1 MRDFTRQQWL
11 QLRPETYLADGWL
24 DAQGRLIPDF
34 TGDYATAAATQ
45 LMAAEC
51 SPQELALT
59 YEGIRQLLP
68 VHEGPPRDRLFAA
81 FEETLLVVARAI
93 RQPNNGGLVDWIS
106 DCAAIV
112 ETQAEL
118 EGFMRH
124 IQAVMRLYA
133 IMVAAMPDDSSSASR
148 PVS

>member
-1 MRDFTRQQWL
+1 
-11 QLRPETYLADGWL
+11 
-24 DAQGRLIPDF
+24 
-34 TGDYATAAATQ
+34 
-45 LMAAEC
+45 MAAEC

-124 IQAVMRLYA
+124 IQAVMRLYS